1 MTIYNAYYIS
11 LTVYQQLTPASKV
24 MKLIPQ
30 KQLTMSSKAMMLM
43 LQAATITLQQ
53 QTVA

>member
-11 LTVYQQLTPASKV
+11 LAVYKQLAPASKV
-24 MKLIPQ
+24 MKLILQ